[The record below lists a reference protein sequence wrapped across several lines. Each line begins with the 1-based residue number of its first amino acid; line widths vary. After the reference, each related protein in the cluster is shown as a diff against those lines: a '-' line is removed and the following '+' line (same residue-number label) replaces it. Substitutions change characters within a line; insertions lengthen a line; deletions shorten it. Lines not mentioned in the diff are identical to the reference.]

1 MELKQGLNYGENFK
15 AKEKSMHIKFDN
27 LSVILTHIIQNDF
40 NRNFGGY
47 NYTAL
52 MTQVRSKG

>member
-1 MELKQGLNYGENFK
+1 MELKQGLNYGEIFK

-40 NRNFGGY
+40 NRNFDGY

-52 MTQVRSKG
+52 ITQVRSKG